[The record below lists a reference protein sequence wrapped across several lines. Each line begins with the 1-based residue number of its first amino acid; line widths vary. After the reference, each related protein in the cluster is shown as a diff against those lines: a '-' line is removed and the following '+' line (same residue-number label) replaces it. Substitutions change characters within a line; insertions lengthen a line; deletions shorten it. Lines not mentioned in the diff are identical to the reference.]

1 MTSGNTRSLRK
12 AARPPSLLLL
22 ASCVALL
29 SACGDGPTKPEI
41 DASPSPSPTPVTEV
55 LVEGG
60 GALGQLMLGS
70 LSFDTT
76 KSGKLDVI
84 VDWTDAA
91 NDVDVYLAKGS
102 CSFDQFVTAQ
112 CNMMAFSE
120 STIAKPEKI
129 SASDMTPG
137 AYTLLVGN
145 IGPTDESVSF
155 QVLLTSLPGASS
167 SSAKAAG
174 AAGQPKVAKGRARGM
189 VGLR

>member
-1 MTSGNTRSLRK
+1 MTSGNSRTPR

-22 ASCVALL
+22 ASFVALL
-29 SACGDGPTKPEI
+29 SGCGGDNPVN
-41 DASPSPSPTPVTEV
+41 PSPPPPPPPPVPVTEV

-84 VDWTDAA
+84 VDWTYAT
-91 NDVDVYLAKGS
+91 NDVDVYLAKGI
-102 CSFDQFVTAQ
+102 CSFDQFIAAQ
-112 CNMMAFSE
+112 CNMVAFSE

-129 SASDMTPG
+129 SASDMAPG

-145 IGPTDESVSF
+145 IGPTEDSVSF

-174 AAGQPKVAKGRARGM
+174 AAGQPRMAKGQARGM
-189 VGLR
+189 VRLR